1 MIPIIVFDTNILI
14 SAVLSSTSKPFQC
27 TALAKRGQV
36 KSITCQ
42 DILDEF
48 YEKLVV
54 KFEYESERA
63 EALVQ
68 EVLQYSKIIEISNQL
83 KIIDADPDD
92 DMVLECAV
100 NGNAT
105 YIVTGDKHL
114 LSLNDYQ
121 NIKIMKAADFLDLT
135 IKFL

>member
-1 MIPIIVFDTNILI
+1 MIPIVVFDTNILI
-14 SAVLSSTSKPFQC
+14 SAVLSPISKPFQC
-27 TALAKRGQV
+27 TALAKRGLV

-68 EVLQYSKIIEISNQL
+68 EVLQYSTMIEISNQL
-83 KIIDADPDD
+83 KIIEADPDD

-121 NIKIMKAADFLDLT
+121 NIKIMKATDFLDLT